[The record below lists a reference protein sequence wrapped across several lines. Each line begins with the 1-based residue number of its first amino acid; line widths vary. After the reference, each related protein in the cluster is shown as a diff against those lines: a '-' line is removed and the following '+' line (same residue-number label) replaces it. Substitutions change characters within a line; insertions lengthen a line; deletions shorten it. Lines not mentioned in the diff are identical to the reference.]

1 MTTIKDV
8 AKDAGVSTATVSRV
22 VNNSPKA
29 SKKSVAAVK
38 LSMHKLGYRP
48 NANARALVKKN
59 TDTIGVLVGD
69 ISDPFFGSMIK
80 SIDTIARENN
90 KQVLIGNGYHS
101 AVDERAAI
109 ELLINSRCE
118 SLIIHSKALTDD
130 ELLKFAQEVPGMV
143 LINRVIPEIADRCIA
158 LDNFTGTY
166 LATDF
171 LIRNGH
177 KEIAWIS
184 SNHHIEDSEQ
194 RKQGYLKALAV
205 HHLSANA
212 EYFEF
217 EQPNVEGGEKA
228 MRNLLSKN
236 LNITAVVAYNDY
248 MAAGALSTL
257 DDNNIKVPAQISI
270 IGFDD
275 GLIAQ
280 FVQPKLTT
288 VRYPIELM
296 AEQAIKLSLNLANG
310 NKLNS
315 NPLTLFKAT
324 LIKRLS
330 VKSIH

>member
-1 MTTIKDV
+1 MATIKDV

-29 SKKSVAAVK
+29 SQKSVDAVK
-38 LSMHKLGYRP
+38 LSMRKLGYRP
-48 NANARALVKKN
+48 NANARALVNKN
-59 TDTIGVLVGD
+59 THTIGVLVGD

-80 SIDTIARENN
+80 SIDTVARENN
-90 KQVLIGNGYHS
+90 KQVLIGNGYHN
-101 AVDERAAI
+101 ANDERAAI
-109 ELLINSRCE
+109 ELLINSRCD

-130 ELLKFAQEVPGMV
+130 ELLSFAQEVPGM
-143 LINRVIPEIADRCIA
+143 IIMNRVIPEIANRCIA

-194 RKQGYLKALAV
+194 RKRGYLKAFSEHQLTP
-205 HHLSANA
+205 NP

-217 EQPNVEGGEKA
+217 EQPNVQGGEQA
-228 MRNLLSKN
+228 MNNLLSKDV
-236 LNITAVVAYNDY
+236 NITAVVAYNDY

-257 DDNNIKVPAQISI
+257 DDNNIKVPEKISI

-280 FVQPKLTT
+280 FVHPKLTT

-296 AEQAIKLSLNLANG
+296 AEQATKLSLSLAQG
-310 NKLNS
+310 NNPIKTQLN
-315 NPLTLFKAT
+315 LFKAT

-330 VKSIH
+330 VKNIC